1 MPTGLYIDAS
11 QLSKGVV
18 KFQELAKN
26 FPEQVNDIL
35 NGHALQIEAAAK
47 RAAPADT
54 GRLRGSISADTSKPL
69 VKHITA
75 NVNYAAYVEF
85 GTGKYAADYVSGL
98 PSEYAD
104 YAAGFK
110 GSKRIIKNGMY
121 PRPYLIPSLI
131 NEIPKIQDHLIK
143 FLNSVQA

>member
-1 MPTGLYIDAS
+1 MATGLYIDAS
-11 QLSKGVV
+11 QLTKGAVA
-18 KFQELAKN
+18 FEALAKAL
-26 FPEQVNDIL
+26 PKKVDDVL
-35 NGHALQIEAAAK
+35 NANALEIEGKAK
-47 RAAPADT
+47 RAAPANT
-54 GRLRGSISADTSKPL
+54 GMLRRSIKANTEKPL

-98 PSEYAD
+98 PAEYAD

-131 NEIPKIQDHLIK
+131 NQIPQLKTDLINL
-143 FLNSVQA
+143 LNLLK